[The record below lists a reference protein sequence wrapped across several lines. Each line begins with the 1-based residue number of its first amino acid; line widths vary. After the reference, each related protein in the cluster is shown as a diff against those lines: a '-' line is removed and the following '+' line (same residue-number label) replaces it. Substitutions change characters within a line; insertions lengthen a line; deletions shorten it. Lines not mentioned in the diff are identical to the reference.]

1 VPRAKFPPPEDFDAV
16 AKALWKKTQKQLEEQ
31 STWHESDMPTLER
44 YVRADERA
52 RLARAGLPRD
62 KKGKPMLVATGSQ
75 GQKVQHPNVK
85 TAREAERDA
94 HEYAKDLLLTPKAR
108 EQHQIEKRRSEKG
121 GKFGLE

>member
-1 VPRAKFPPPEDFDAV
+1 VPRAKFPPPDDFDAT

-52 RLARAGLPRD
+52 RIARDGLPRD
-62 KKGKPMLVATGSQ
+62 KKGRPVLTTTGSQ

-108 EQHQIEKRRSEKG
+108 EQHQIEKKRAEKG
-121 GKFGLE
+121 GKFGLG